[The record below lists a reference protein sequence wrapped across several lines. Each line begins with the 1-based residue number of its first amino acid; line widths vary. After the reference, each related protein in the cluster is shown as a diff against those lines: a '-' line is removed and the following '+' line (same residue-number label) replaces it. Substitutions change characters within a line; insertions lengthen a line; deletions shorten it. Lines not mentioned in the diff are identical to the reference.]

1 MPAYATTLFR
11 IRSADT
17 LPPPL
22 PRPRRRPPRP
32 FPGEN
37 AARASTRL
45 YARSVL
51 KSDLSELARSLGH
64 RAASAS

>member
-1 MPAYATTLFR
+1 MLPRFFGFDRPTL
-11 IRSADT
+11 SS
-17 LPPPL
+17 PPL